1 MYDETRTILKK
12 LGLPAADDLNLFKNT
27 KRFADGAQVRVEI
40 PSCEGPAVLRAILEE
55 AERLD
60 VSVHRVSQGSGITLQ
75 TDQEILEMAQLGAEA
90 GVEVSLFVGPR
101 TGWHLSPLA
110 KTESGAVVTSRVT
123 GIEMLTHAIEDVKRA
138 YGLGIRSV
146 LVADEG
152 LLWVLNEMRLTGD
165 LPADMKYKVSVMAGV
180 TNPATAQLL
189 ERTGGD
195 TINVSTDLT
204 VSQLAAIRAA
214 TIVPMDVYVEVP
226 DDMGGFVRYYEIPEL
241 IQFCSPIYIKY
252 GLRNAPSV
260 YPSGQHILDTAV
272 KLGRE
277 KVRRARIGKE
287 LIERHY
293 PQAVMSSTGVR
304 FEDLAVPVVKKS

>member
-1 MYDETRTILKK
+1 MYDETRKELKK
-12 LGLPAADDLNLFKNT
+12 LGLPTADDLNLFKNA

-123 GIEMLTHAIEDVKRA
+123 GVEMLTHAIEDVKRA

-152 LLWVLNEMRLTGD
+152 LLWVLGEMRRTGD

-189 ERTGGD
+189 ERSGAD

-214 TIVPMDVYVEVP
+214 TTVPMDVYVEVP

-252 GLRNAPSV
+252 GLRNAPNV
-260 YPSGQHILDTAV
+260 YPSGQHLVDTAV

-287 LIERHY
+287 LLERHY
-293 PQAVMSSTGVR
+293 PQVVMSTTGVR
-304 FEDLAVPVVKKS
+304 FEDLAVPVVK